1 MAYKKTSAESL
12 FSRELTDKPSSNP
25 QPESVDK
32 PEALPEEQEPSNA
45 LEEASSREEL
55 RKDTPKE
62 QIESPVEHT
71 GPGRYSFIR
80 EPLHNSTV
88 KISGVNADFVKKY
101 AHICRIT
108 QTELVYNFVNEDYQ
122 KNADKADIRKLSFE
136 ARETTITKPKE
147 RGRMVPLRLTEKLR
161 DFVDDYIL
169 VLGISKST
177 YIDDLVE
184 KHRLAFLAEREKES
198 E

>member
-32 PEALPEEQEPSNA
+32 PEALPEEQE
-45 LEEASSREEL
+45 
-55 RKDTPKE
+55 TPNTLAE
-62 QIESPVEHT
+62 IPPQEEHT